1 MSVNRDMKD
10 VTLKHKV
17 KVRSEK
23 SGATST
29 KWEDVGNIKA
39 AIYKKDEFVVNQSEQ
54 YKEATHICIA
64 HSDVLEAGRHSIV
77 TDCGSYEVLSCIPS
91 GRLKYVLLKEN
102 TNV

>member
-10 VTLKHKV
+10 VTLKYKV

-29 KWEDVGNIKA
+29 KWEYAGTIKA

-64 HSDVLEAGRHSIV
+64 YSDVLEAGRDRIV
-77 TDCGSYEVLSCIPS
+77 TDSGTYDVLSCIPS
-91 GRLKYVLLKEN
+91 GRFKYVLLKEN
-102 TNV
+102 INV